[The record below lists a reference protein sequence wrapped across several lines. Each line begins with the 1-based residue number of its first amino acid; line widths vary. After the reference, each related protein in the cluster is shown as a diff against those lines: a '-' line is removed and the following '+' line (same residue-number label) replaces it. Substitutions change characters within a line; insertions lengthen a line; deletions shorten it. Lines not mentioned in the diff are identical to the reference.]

1 MEFHQAQNH
10 NKSRISDVFDKE
22 NNSTTINVSQS
33 INESFNKGNRSTKS
47 MKNKSHEKSFFT
59 NKNDAT
65 QLSNYDPMRQSVFD
79 RLYKDSRKKKVVKN
93 CIN

>member
-1 MEFHQAQNH
+1 MR
-10 NKSRISDVFDKE
+10 NKS
-22 NNSTTINVSQS
+22 N
-33 INESFNKGNRSTKS
+33 
-47 MKNKSHEKSFFT
+47 EKSFFT

-93 CIN
+93 SIN